1 MIRTSLLAVASLGVL
16 ALPMAASADTSD
28 DPALAAFQ
36 AVCVAHA
43 NNYSGALDAA
53 KAAGFTDTQLIPP
66 TDDSMSI
73 TSTQAREKVV
83 GTEHLT
89 LLLQQGL
96 RHLKSGDISEA
107 DCKISTDQA
116 DNGVRERT
124 KSWLGFG
131 PDSSDDALSTFYVKT
146 GPQPEHIAQSGLN
159 AALAA
164 GGFSVI
170 KAQQDPASATLV
182 YTTFSK

>member
-1 MIRTSLLAVASLGVL
+1 MIRTSFLVVATFGVL
-16 ALPMAASADTSD
+16 ALPMAASADSAA

-36 AVCVAHA
+36 AVCVANA
-43 NNYSGALDAA
+43 SNYSGALDAA

-66 TDDSMSI
+66 TDDSFTV
-73 TSTQAREKVV
+73 TSTQAREKQV

-89 LLLQQGL
+89 LLVQQGL
-96 RHLKSGDISEA
+96 RHLKSRDIPEA

-116 DNGVRERT
+116 DSQIRERT
-124 KSWLGFG
+124 KSWLGFA
-131 PDSSDDALSTFYVKT
+131 PDISDDSLSTFYVKT
-146 GPQPEHIAQSGLN
+146 GPQPVHIAQSDLN

-164 GGFSVI
+164 GSLSFI

>member
-1 MIRTSLLAVASLGVL
+1 MIRTSLLALAALGAFAVPL
-16 ALPMAASADTSD
+16 AAAAETP
-28 DPALAAFQ
+28 DPALAAFE
-36 AVCVAHA
+36 AVCVANA
-43 NNYSGALDAA
+43 NNYTGALDAA
-53 KAAGFTDTQLIPP
+53 KAAGFVDTQLIPP
-66 TDDSMSI
+66 TDETISI
-73 TSTQAREKVV
+73 TSKQAREKVV

-89 LLLQQGL
+89 LLVSQGL

-116 DNGVRERT
+116 DDGIRERT
-124 KSWLGFG
+124 KLWLGFA
-131 PDSSDDALSTFYVKT
+131 PDSSDDGLSTFYVKT
-146 GPQPEHIAQSGLN
+146 GAQPIHIEPSGLN

-170 KAQQDPASATLV
+170 KAQQDTASATLV

>member
-1 MIRTSLLAVASLGVL
+1 MIRTSLLAAASLGVL
-16 ALPMAASADTSD
+16 ALPMAASAEAAA

-36 AVCVAHA
+36 AVCVANA
-43 NNYSGALDAA
+43 NNYSGALEAA

-66 TDDSMSI
+66 ADDTLSV

-83 GTEHLT
+83 GGEHLT
-89 LLLQQGL
+89 LLVQQGL

-116 DNGVRERT
+116 DNGVLDRA
-124 KSWLGFG
+124 KSWLGFA
-131 PDSSDDALSTFYVKT
+131 PDSSDPSLATFYVKT
-146 GPQPEHIAQSGLN
+146 GAQPIHIAPSDLN

-170 KAQQDPASATLV
+170 KAQTDPASATLV